1 MKRSAT
7 VLLSL
12 LVGLALF
19 APMALAGDFTVA
31 VGAELEGWDPH
42 TAIFFQANEIN
53 WNTYDRLLTFE
64 TIPADESPYGVAM
77 IDSTKLK
84 GMLAE
89 SWELQEDGKV
99 VVFHLR
105 EGVIFPSGN
114 EFTSEDVRYSIERKW
129 EIPTASRWI
138 LNVMGLSTLDNMVV
152 VDDYT
157 IKFILDSPNAIF
169 LPGWAFLSTMSI
181 VDAAELKK
189 HVTADDP
196 YGHDYLNL
204 NIAPTGPYVL
214 ESYVP
219 GSEVI
224 LKAYEGYW
232 DGVPKTDRIIYKVV
246 PEESNRVLLLKS
258 GDVDMSYF
266 ISAEQVS
273 SQLMNAPGVDVFS
286 IPTAGSQYF
295 NLQTTREPLYNVLV
309 RRAIAYAV
317 PYDDLIENVMYGF
330 ASRATSP
337 VPTLTAY
344 HKDVYPYDYN
354 PTMARDLL
362 AQAGYGPGE
371 ITLTLSYRLDNPDE
385 EALAIYLKDA
395 LEDVGINVVI
405 DKVASTR
412 FSEMRGAQDYETSL
426 LFWIPYVNNPIYQL
440 SYGYHSA
447 SGCCNYGRYSSA
459 TFDAMLDAAK
469 AETDPVRQEGLVNA
483 MQELIAGEVPIILL
497 YHPNRQITMRDNVE
511 GYVYWT
517 NFLVRYD
524 AVTKN

>member
-1 MKRSAT
+1 MKRSLAI
-7 VLLSL
+7 LLSL
-12 LVGLALF
+12 LVGLALW
-19 APMALAGDFTVA
+19 APLALAEDFTVA

-42 TAIFFQANEIN
+42 TAIFFLANEIN

-64 TIPADESPYGVAM
+64 TIPADESPYGVEM

-89 SWELQEDGKV
+89 SWELREDGKV
-99 VVFHLR
+99 VIFHLR

-114 EFTSEDVRYSIERKW
+114 EFTAEDVRYSIERKW
-129 EIPTASRWI
+129 NIPTASRWI
-138 LNVMGLSTLDNMVV
+138 LNVMGLSTLDNMEII
-152 VDDYT
+152 DDYT
-157 IKFILDSPNAIF
+157 IKFTLDAPNAIF

-181 VDAAELKK
+181 VDSAELKK
-189 HVTADDP
+189 HVTEDDP

-204 NIAPTGPYVL
+204 NITSTGPYTL
-214 ESYVP
+214 ERYVP

-224 LKAYEGYW
+224 LKAYDGYW
-232 DGVPKTDRIIYKVV
+232 GGEPTIDRIIYKVV
-246 PEESNRVLLLKS
+246 PEEANRVLLLKS
-258 GDVDMSYF
+258 GDVDMAYF
-266 ISAEQVS
+266 ISAEQVKN
-273 SQLMNAPGVDVFS
+273 QLMGSPGVNVHS
-286 IPTAGSQYF
+286 IPTAGSEYF
-295 NLQTTREPLYNVLV
+295 NLQTTREPLYNTLV

-354 PTMARDLL
+354 PDKARELL
-362 AQAGYGPGE
+362 AEAGYEPGE

-385 EALAIYLKDA
+385 ESLAIYLKDA
-395 LEDVGINVVI
+395 LEDVGINVEI
-405 DKVASTR
+405 DKVASSR
-412 FSEMRGAQDYETSL
+412 FSEMRGSQDYETSL

-440 SYGYHSA
+440 SYGYASS
-447 SGCCNYGRYSSA
+447 SGCCNYGRYSNA
-459 TFDAMLDAAK
+459 TFDAMIDAAK
-469 AETDPVRQEGLVNA
+469 SETNPVRREGLVNA

-497 YHPNRQITMRDNVE
+497 YHPNRQICMRDNVT

-517 NFLVRYD
+517 NFLVRYE
-524 AVTKN
+524 VIEKE